1 MYSAR
6 FSGAGA
12 TDRSNNEKLLAL
24 LKDVQAEKR
33 TAKFVSVITMIYP
46 HGDKIVARGECQ
58 GRIIFEERGS
68 GGFGY
73 DPLFVPDG
81 YDSTFAELGAEEKN
95 KISHRARAL
104 EILEREL
111 RCSSK
116 RLIALFSSGYR
127 QLNDSYYQGFAAQ
140 VAFYLLLSVVPTN
153 HPAFTDT
160 GSIFSVA

>member
-1 MYSAR
+1 MQVSLEAYIKCSEPC
-6 FSGAGA
+6 
-12 TDRSNNEKLLAL
+12 D
-24 LKDVQAEKR
+24 KR
-33 TAKFVSVITMIYP
+33 RQHYAQSSDTYLSLIHISAKFVSVITMIYP

-111 RCSSK
+111 RC
-116 RLIALFSSGYR
+116 R
-127 QLNDSYYQGFAAQ
+127 QKDL
-140 VAFYLLLSVVPTN
+140 
-153 HPAFTDT
+153 
-160 GSIFSVA
+160 